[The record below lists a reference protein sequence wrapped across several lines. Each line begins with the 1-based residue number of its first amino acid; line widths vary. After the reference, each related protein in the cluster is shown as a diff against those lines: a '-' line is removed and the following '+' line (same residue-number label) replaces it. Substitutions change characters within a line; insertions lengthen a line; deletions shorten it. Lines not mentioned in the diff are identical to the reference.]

1 MRILSTLLSVA
12 VLVAAVGV
20 SPVIADDDSKSNNGR
35 DSNSPAARLIVPL
48 TGTDVV
54 GNGTFTGSF
63 SIMRFESRGGT
74 IYAIGMVS
82 GAIINGPSARSGIS
96 GPLELAVT
104 VTSDPPLAK
113 QSALAVAQ
121 AVPCEIHLSFG
132 GLSLDLLGVQV
143 ALSPVTI
150 DLVAGSGPLGNV
162 VGQICTLLNTAG
174 NVIGLVTN
182 LLNTL
187 LGLLGGVVGG
197 A

>member
-12 VLVAAVGV
+12 VLLAAVGV
-20 SPVIADDDSKSNNGR
+20 SPVIADDDSKSNHGK
-35 DSNSPAARLIVPL
+35 DSNSPAATLIVPL
-48 TGTDVV
+48 TGTVV
-54 GNGTFTGSF
+54 SGGTFTGSF
-63 SIMRFESRGGT
+63 SISRFENRGGT
-74 IYAIGMVS
+74 IHAVGTVS
-82 GAIINGPSARSGIS
+82 GVVIGPSARSGIS
-96 GPLELAVT
+96 GPLALPVT
-104 VTSDPPLAK
+104 VTSDQPLAT

-121 AVPCEIHLSFG
+121 AQVPCQIHVSFG
-132 GLSLDLLGVQV
+132 GLTLNLLGVDV
-143 ALSPVTI
+143 TLNPVML

-174 NVIGLVTN
+174 NVVGLVTN

>member
-20 SPVIADDDSKSNNGR
+20 SPVIADDDSKSNNGK

-48 TGTDVV
+48 TGTVV
-54 GNGTFTGSF
+54 SGGTFTGSF
-63 SIMRFESRGGT
+63 SISRFENRGGT
-74 IYAIGMVS
+74 IHAVGTVS
-82 GAIINGPSARSGIS
+82 GVVIGPNARSGIS
-96 GPLELAVT
+96 GPLALPVT
-104 VTSDPPLAK
+104 VTSDQPLATP
-113 QSALAVAQ
+113 SALAVAQ
-121 AVPCEIHLSFG
+121 AVPCEIHVSFG
-132 GLSLDLLGVQV
+132 GLTLNLLGVDV
-143 ALSPVTI
+143 TLSPVMI
-150 DLVAGSGPLGNV
+150 DLVTGSGPLGNV

-174 NVIGLVTN
+174 TVVGLVTN

>member
-1 MRILSTLLSVA
+1 
-12 VLVAAVGV
+12 
-20 SPVIADDDSKSNNGR
+20 VIADDDSKSNNGK

-48 TGTDVV
+48 TGTDIV

-104 VTSDPPLAK
+104 VTADQPLAK

-132 GLSLDLLGVQV
+132 GLTLNLLGVDV
-143 ALSPVTI
+143 TLSPVMI
-150 DLVAGSGPLGNV
+150 DLVAGSGPLGNL
-162 VGQICTLLNTAG
+162 VGQICTLLNTVG
-174 NVIGLVTN
+174 DVVGLVTN

-197 A
+197 V

>member
-20 SPVIADDDSKSNNGR
+20 SPVIADDDSKSNNGK

-48 TGTDVV
+48 TGTVV
-54 GNGTFTGSF
+54 SGGTFTGSF
-63 SIMRFESRGGT
+63 SISGFENRGGT
-74 IYAIGMVS
+74 IHAVGMVS
-82 GAIINGPSARSGIS
+82 GVVIGPNARSGIS
-96 GPLELAVT
+96 GPLALPVT
-104 VTSDPPLAK
+104 VTSAQPLAAR
-113 QSALAVAQ
+113 SALVVAQ
-121 AVPCEIHLSFG
+121 AVPCEIHVSFG
-132 GLSLDLLGVQV
+132 GLTLNLLGVDV
-143 ALSPVTI
+143 TLSPVMI

-174 NVIGLVTN
+174 NVVGLVTN

-197 A
+197 V

>member
-20 SPVIADDDSKSNNGR
+20 SPVIADDDSKSNNGK

-48 TGTDVV
+48 TGTVV
-54 GNGTFTGSF
+54 SGGTFTGSF
-63 SIMRFESRGGT
+63 SISRFENRGGT
-74 IYAIGMVS
+74 IHAVGTVS
-82 GAIINGPSARSGIS
+82 GVVIGPNARSGIS
-96 GPLELAVT
+96 GPLALPVT
-104 VTSDPPLAK
+104 VTSDQPLAT

-121 AVPCEIHLSFG
+121 AVPCEIHVSFG
-132 GLSLDLLGVQV
+132 GLTLNLLGVDV
-143 ALSPVTI
+143 TLSPVMI
-150 DLVAGSGPLGNV
+150 DLVTGSGPLGNV

-174 NVIGLVTN
+174 NVVGLVTN